1 MLLPSLVETRKTYF
15 INLHILITYWWN
27 LNVHITASRS
37 MELSLMSTV
46 YYALRIVSL
55 LLEKQT
61 CHESLNFLFKHQ
73 ERPWFERH
81 SPRGHFFMC
90 FPLWTQT
97 NRFLLVTSSG
107 INAPMSQ
114 KHLSS

>member
-1 MLLPSLVETRKTYF
+1 
-15 INLHILITYWWN
+15 
-27 LNVHITASRS
+27 
-37 MELSLMSTV
+37 MSTV

-81 SPRGHFFMC
+81 SPR
-90 FPLWTQT
+90 
-97 NRFLLVTSSG
+97 
-107 INAPMSQ
+107 
-114 KHLSS
+114 